1 MNLLPSETSAE
12 PRVGNWREALRA
24 VGQSTLDLLRSLG
37 GAALMLIGVTARLI
51 ELPRTW
57 RQTLL
62 QMQAIGLGSIPLVI
76 VTALFVGA
84 VAAVQAAYQFQD
96 YVPMIFLGTVVGKSV
111 ILELGPVLTALVV
124 GGRVSASIAAEL
136 GTMKVTEQIDAM
148 ELLAIDPMRY
158 LVMPR
163 MVACV
168 VMLPVLTIFADVLA
182 ILGGLVVA
190 KTAIGI
196 STATFTQGLRMFFYV
211 DDIISG
217 ILKAVAFGT
226 IIGLMGCF
234 NGFRTFGGAKGVG
247 NATMQA
253 VVSSCIGILVTNYF
267 LASVLFR
274 VIFYR
279 GTA

>member
-1 MNLLPSETSAE
+1 MESLKNTF
-12 PRVGNWREALRA
+12 RA
-24 VGQSTLDLLRSLG
+24 VGANIINFLRDLG
-37 GAALMLIGVTARLI
+37 GSSLMLLGVTMRLK
-51 ELPRTW
+51 ELPRTH

-76 VTALFVGA
+76 ITALFVGA
-84 VAAVQAAYQFQD
+84 VASVQAAYQFQD
-96 YVPMIFLGTVVGKSV
+96 YVPMVFLGTVVGKSV

-163 MVACV
+163 VVACL

-182 ILGGLVVA
+182 ILGGMLVA
-190 KTAIGI
+190 NMAIGV
-196 STATFTQGLRMFFYV
+196 STATFTEGLRLFFYI
-211 DDIISG
+211 DDVISG
-217 ILKAVAFGT
+217 ILKAATFGV
-226 IIGLMGCF
+226 IIGLMGCY

-247 NATMQA
+247 DATMHA
-253 VVSSCIGILVTNYF
+253 VVASCICILITNYF

>member
-1 MNLLPSETSAE
+1 MQTLRNTFREVGRSSFNLLA
-12 PRVGNWREALRA
+12 A
-24 VGQSTLDLLRSLG
+24 VGGSF
-37 GAALMLIGVTARLI
+37 LMLLGVTARLKD
-51 ELPRTW
+51 LPRTS
-57 RQTLL
+57 RQTFL

-76 VTALFVGA
+76 ITALFVGA

-158 LVMPR
+158 LVLPR
-163 MVACV
+163 MIACV

-182 ILGGLVVA
+182 ILGGMVVA
-190 KTAIGI
+190 NKAIGV
-196 STATFTQGLRMFFYV
+196 STTTFTEGLRMFFYV

-217 ILKAVAFGT
+217 ILKAAAFGL
-226 IIGLMGCF
+226 IIGLMGCY
-234 NGFRTFGGAKGVG
+234 NGFKTFGGAQGVG
-247 NATMQA
+247 KATMQA
-253 VVSSCIGILVTNYF
+253 VVSSCICILITNYF

-274 VIFYR
+274 LIFYR
-279 GTA
+279 GTT

>member
-1 MNLLPSETSAE
+1 MATADARSNTAE
-12 PRVGNWREALRA
+12 NALRA
-24 VGQSTLDLLRSLG
+24 VGVNILAFLQDVGGVSIMLG
-37 GAALMLIGVTARLI
+37 AVFANLK

-62 QMQAIGLGSIPLVI
+62 QMHEIGIGSIPLVI
-76 VTALFVGA
+76 VTSVFVGA

-148 ELLAIDPMRY
+148 EILAIDPMRY

-163 MVACV
+163 VVASV
-168 VMLPVLTIFADVLA
+168 VMLPVLTIISDLLA
-182 ILGGLVVA
+182 ILGGMLVA
-190 KTAIGI
+190 NASIGVD
-196 STATFTQGLRMFFYV
+196 TATFTQGLRMFFYV
-211 DDIISG
+211 DDVISG
-217 ILKAVAFGT
+217 ILKAAAFGM
-226 IIGLMGCF
+226 IIGLLGCY
-234 NGFRTFGGAKGVG
+234 NGFRTYGGAQGVG
-247 NATMQA
+247 RSTMQA
-253 VVSSCIGILVTNYF
+253 VVTSCICILITNYF

-274 VIFYR
+274 VIFYK
-279 GTA
+279 GT

>member
-1 MNLLPSETSAE
+1 MRTIRNTLRNVGRSIFNLLAG
-12 PRVGNWREALRA
+12 V
-24 VGQSTLDLLRSLG
+24 G
-37 GAALMLIGVTARLI
+37 GAALMLLGVSVRLH
-51 ELPRTW
+51 ELPRTS
-57 RQTLL
+57 RQTFL
-62 QMQAIGLGSIPLVI
+62 QMQEIGLGSIPLVI
-76 VTALFVGA
+76 ITALFVGA

-163 MVACV
+163 MVASV
-168 VMLPVLTIFADVLA
+168 IMLPVLTIFADVLA
-182 ILGGLVVA
+182 ILGGMMVA
-190 KTAIGI
+190 KVAIGI
-196 STATFTQGLRMFFYV
+196 STTTFTEGLRMFFYV
-211 DDIISG
+211 DDVISS
-217 ILKAVAFGT
+217 ILKAAAFGL

-234 NGFRTFGGAKGVG
+234 NGFRTFGGAQGVG
-247 NATMQA
+247 RATMQA
-253 VVSSCIGILVTNYF
+253 VVSSCICILITNYF

-274 VIFYR
+274 LIFYR
-279 GTA
+279 GTT